1 MVTEGDGISRKRVV
15 PRPFSFHWG
24 GGQIV
29 EEATFVSEHHEPTV
43 QLLEYEDGSL
53 SIRFCSY
60 GHRGQFMR
68 SPMMADEDDL
78 SGLREALE
86 SCPRLHALLKRIVD

>member
-1 MVTEGDGISRKRVV
+1 MDGKRRPL

-29 EEATFVSEHHEPTV
+29 EEASYAGQHHEPTL

-53 SIRFCSY
+53 SVRFCSY
-60 GHRGQFMR
+60 SHSGHFQRTPLMVGE
-68 SPMMADEDDL
+68 ADL
-78 SGLREALE
+78 TALRDELE
-86 SCPRLHALLKRIVD
+86 ECPRLRELLRRLTA

>member
-1 MVTEGDGISRKRVV
+1 MNGKKRPL
-15 PRPFSFHWG
+15 PRQFSFHWG

-29 EEATFVSEHHEPTV
+29 EEATYVSEHHEPTI

-53 SIRFCSY
+53 TVRFCAY

-68 SPMMADEDDL
+68 SPMMADKDDL
-78 SGLREALE
+78 EGLREALRE
-86 SCPRLHALLKRIVD
+86 APRLRALLKRMVD

>member
-1 MVTEGDGISRKRVV
+1 MEFADISPKRRPL

-29 EEATFVSEHHEPTV
+29 EEASATGRWHEPAL

-53 SIRFCSY
+53 SVRFCSY
-60 GHRGQFMR
+60 SHRGHFLR
-68 SPMMADEDDL
+68 SPLMVNEEDL
-78 SGLREALE
+78 AALREELKSRPGLREFLKK
-86 SCPRLHALLKRIVD
+86 LLD

>member
-1 MVTEGDGISRKRVV
+1 MVTEGYGIPRKRVA

-29 EEATFVSEHHEPTV
+29 EEATFVSEHHEPTI

-68 SPMMADEDDL
+68 SPMLANEGDIR
-78 SGLREALE
+78 GLGEASK
-86 SCPRLHALLKRIVD
+86 SCPRLLGLLRAMID

>member
-1 MVTEGDGISRKRVV
+1 MQETGTVAPKRQL

-29 EEATFVSEHHEPTV
+29 EEATYAGEWSEPTI

-53 SIRFCSY
+53 SVRFCSY
-60 GHRGQFMR
+60 NHRGMFQR
-68 SPMMADEDDL
+68 NPMMMGQDEL
-78 SGLREALE
+78 VGLRDSLKD
-86 SCPRLHALLKRIVD
+86 CPRLTKLVKQMVG